1 MGRVANETLSG
12 LKWGMLQKLTLQPL
26 LLVYSA
32 FLARLLTPTEM
43 GIMGLTSIF
52 FAVAG
57 VLASAG
63 FGTALIRKID
73 RTDDDINT
81 MFWFN
86 LGMSALMA
94 ALLWCAAPWFV
105 DFFHQPLLL
114 WLTRISAVMMFLNSS
129 ASVHWCLYSC
139 RRDFKTPALVNTITA
154 IIGMPV
160 CLGLAYCNFGV
171 WALSIQGVVVGLAN
185 LGIVWVISPWK
196 PSFRFSRASFCDLFG
211 FGSKLALSGIIDTA
225 YTNCRS
231 LIIGRFYSPADL
243 AFYQRGAHLAA
254 FGPTTVNQ
262 MLSSVLLPVLSTIQN
277 EPERLRNTY
286 RQYIRL
292 FTMTVTWFCMLMA
305 ALSESFVEFM
315 FGDQWGQAVP
325 YCRILCV
332 VYGISHLQIINL
344 NLLQVKGRSD
354 LFLRLE
360 IIKKVISVSILIAM
374 ANISVFAIC
383 CGSAVMACISLYI
396 NSYYT
401 KDEIDMSIWSQMG
414 DYLPLAGLAVLCTWG
429 PAFLCNYLPCPSF
442 FRLAIGSL
450 LSFFCYFGCLYMLKS
465 TTLNL
470 LLRLMQ
476 ERVPLAS
483 VRQLITKFYRAD
495 LG

>member
-26 LLVYSA
+26 QLLYSA
-32 FLARLLTPTEM
+32 ILARLLTPTEM

-63 FGTALIRKID
+63 FGTAIIRKID
-73 RTDDDINT
+73 RTEDDINT

-86 LGMSALMA
+86 LGMSGLMA
-94 ALLWCAAPWFV
+94 LLLWCASPWFV

-139 RRDFKTPALVNTITA
+139 RRDFRTPAIVSIVAA

-160 CLGLAYCNFGV
+160 CLVLAYSGFGV
-171 WALSIQGVVVGLAN
+171 WSLSIQGIVSGAVS
-185 LGIVWVISPWK
+185 LGIVWRISPWK
-196 PSFRFSRASFCDLFG
+196 PSFRFSTASFKELFG
-211 FGSKLALSGIIDTA
+211 FGSKLALSGMLDTA
-225 YTNCRS
+225 YNNCRS

-243 AFYQRGAHLAA
+243 AFYQRGAHLSSLA
-254 FGPTTVNQ
+254 PTTVCS
-262 MLSSVLLPVLSTIQN
+262 MLSSVLLPVLSTLQN
-277 EPERLRNTY
+277 EPERLRHVY
-286 RQYIRL
+286 RQYLRL

-305 ALSESFVEFM
+305 ALSESFVECM
-315 FGDQWGQAVP
+315 FGNQWGAAVP
-325 YCRILCV
+325 YCRVICFSYALYHIQV
-332 VYGISHLQIINL
+332 INL

-360 IIKKVISVSILIAM
+360 IIKKIIGASMLIAM
-374 ANISVFAIC
+374 ASISVFAIC
-383 CGSAVMACISLYI
+383 CGTVVISVICVFI

-401 KDEIDMSIWSQMG
+401 KDEINLSVWQQLG
-414 DYLPLAGLAVLCTWG
+414 DYAPIAGMAALCTWG
-429 PAFLCNYLPCPSF
+429 PAYLCNYLPCKVF
-442 FRLAIGSL
+442 FRLAIGST
-450 LSFFCYFGCLYMLKS
+450 LSFVCYFGLLYALKS

-470 LLRLMQ
+470 LLRLMK
-476 ERVPLAS
+476 ERIGWAPLN
-483 VRQLITKFYRAD
+483 RLFTKLHNPELD
-495 LG
+495 

>member
-12 LKWGMLQKLTLQPL
+12 LKWGMLQKMTLQPL
-26 LLVYSA
+26 QLVYTA
-32 FLARLLTPTEM
+32 ILARLLTPTEM
-43 GIMGLTSIF
+43 GIMGLTAIF

-73 RTDDDINT
+73 RTEDDINT

-86 LGMSALMA
+86 LGMSALMSL
-94 ALLWCAAPWFV
+94 LLWCAAPWFV
-105 DFFHQPLLL
+105 DYFRQPLLL

-129 ASVHWCLYSC
+129 AGVHWCLYYC
-139 RRDFKTPALVNTITA
+139 RRDFKTPAIVNTITA

-160 CLGLAYCNFGV
+160 CLALAYYDFGV

-185 LGIVWVISPWK
+185 LAIVWTISPWK
-196 PSFRFSRASFCDLFG
+196 PSFRFSPASFKEMFG
-211 FGSKLALSGIIDTA
+211 FGSKLAISGIIDTT

-243 AFYQRGAHLAA
+243 AFYQRGAHLSAVA
-254 FGPTTVNQ
+254 PTTVCN
-262 MLSSVLLPVLSTIQN
+262 MLGGVLLPVLATLQN
-277 EPERLRNTY
+277 EPQRLRNAY
-286 RQYIRL
+286 RQYLRL
-292 FTMTVTWFCMLMA
+292 FTMTVTWFCFLMA

-315 FGDQWGQAVP
+315 YGGQWGAAVP
-325 YCRILCV
+325 YCRMLC
-332 VYGISHLQIINL
+332 ISYALYHIQVINL

-360 IIKKVISVSILIAM
+360 IIKKIIGVSMLIAM
-374 ANISVFAIC
+374 ASISVFAIC
-383 CGSAVMACISLYI
+383 CGTVAIAVACVFI

-401 KDEIDMSIWSQMG
+401 KGEINLSVWQQLG
-414 DYLPLAGLAVLCTWG
+414 DYAPLAGLAALCTWG
-429 PAFLCNYLPCPSF
+429 PAYLCNYLPCMAF
-442 FRLAIGSL
+442 FRLAIGGT
-450 LSFFCYFGCLYMLKS
+450 LSFVCYFGLLYALKS
-465 TTLNL
+465 PTLNL
-470 LLRLMQ
+470 LLRLMK
-476 ERVPLAS
+476 ERMAWPPAHRL
-483 VRQLITKFYRAD
+483 LIKLHRPE

>member
-26 LLVYSA
+26 QLVYSA
-32 FLARLLTPTEM
+32 ILARLLTPTEM

-63 FGTALIRKID
+63 FGAALIRKID
-73 RTDDDINT
+73 RTEDDINT

-86 LGMSALMA
+86 LGMSSLMA
-94 ALLWCAAPWFV
+94 LLLWSAAPWFV

-139 RRDFKTPALVNTITA
+139 RRDFKTPAIVNTITA
-154 IIGMPV
+154 LIGMPV
-160 CLGLAYCNFGV
+160 CLGLAYYDFGV

-196 PSFRFSRASFCDLFG
+196 PSFRFSWTSFRALFG
-211 FGSKLALSGIIDTA
+211 FGSKLAASAVLDTA

-231 LIIGRFYSPADL
+231 LIIGRLYSPADL
-243 AFYQRGAHLAA
+243 AFYQRGAHLSSV
-254 FGPTTVNQ
+254 GPITVCNI
-262 MLSSVLLPVLSTIQN
+262 LGGVLLPVLSTLQN
-277 EPERLRNTY
+277 EPDRLRNVY
-286 RQYIRL
+286 RQYLRL
-292 FTMTVTWFCMLMA
+292 FTVTVTWFCMLMA
-305 ALSESFVEFM
+305 AMSESFVEFM
-315 FGDQWGQAVP
+315 YGEQWAAAVP
-325 YCRILCV
+325 YCRVLCISYA
-332 VYGISHLQIINL
+332 VYHLQVINL

-360 IIKKVISVSILIAM
+360 IIKKILGVSMLIAM

-383 CGSAVMACISLYI
+383 CGSVVLSYICLFI

-401 KDEIDMSIWSQMG
+401 KGEINMSVWQQMG

-429 PAFLCNYLPCPSF
+429 PAYLCNYLPCKAF
-442 FRLAIGSL
+442 FRLAIGGT
-450 LSFFCYFGCLYMLKS
+450 LSFVCYFGLLYLLKS

-470 LLRLMQ
+470 LLRLMK
-476 ERVPLAS
+476 ERVGWLPLKRLLS
-483 VRQLITKFYRAD
+483 KLHRPE